1 MEPRMMAP
9 QSDSERSDME
19 DRRQMLRMRTA
30 CLVEGGTLI
39 LLLFVAV
46 PLKHFA
52 GFPDAVKAMGPIHG
66 FAFLTYLW
74 MLVRMVSAGGWSRG
88 ETIKLFVAAMVPFGA
103 FFSARTLTRRAAL
116 ASTL

>member
-19 DRRQMLRMRTA
+19 DRRQMLRMRAA